1 MRYFSRFF
9 SRIRK
14 DIRVVF
20 ERDPAAKSVLE
31 VVLCYSGLHAIW
43 IHRISHEFYLR
54 GWIVFARLLSN
65 FGRFMTGIEIHPG
78 AKIGPGLFI
87 DHGTGIVIGET
98 AEIGR
103 NVTLYQGVTLGGTGK
118 ESGKRHPTLGNNVV
132 VASGAKVL
140 GSFKVGDHAK
150 IGAGSVVLK
159 EVPPYATVVG
169 IPGRVVVL
177 HGRRIHNAED
187 YRDAVMDFCT
197 KRGYDLNDPEVY
209 AELCDEIDVDLD
221 HNILPDPETEMIQT
235 MSRQIQRLED
245 RIRIL
250 EKRLAEQK
258 PIKVDSIPI
267 LPSTTDGIPPT
278 IAELNREKMSYERQ
292 SKNVSLDKVE
302 TAQPARSGNLTVIS
316 TKKNPRPSFKIPDDD
331 DDSEIMLPAKNLS
344 KTKENLNAQSLQH
357 DDEEEGRISPTAK
370 R

>member
-1 MRYFSRFF
+1 MLSREELTLKFRWF
-9 SRIRK
+9 ARLRK

-20 ERDPAAKSVLE
+20 ERDPAAKSILE
-31 VVLCYSGLHAIW
+31 VLFCYSGLHAIW
-43 IHRISHEFYLR
+43 IHRVSHALYLD
-54 GWIVFARLLSN
+54 GWIVAARFLSN
-65 FGRFMTGIEIHPG
+65 FGRFLTGIEIHPG
-78 AKIGPGLFI
+78 AKIGAGLFI

-118 ESGKRHPTLGNNVV
+118 ETGKRHPTIGNNVV
-132 VASGAKVL
+132 IATGAKVL

-177 HGRRIHNAED
+177 HGKRIHNAED
-187 YRDAVMDFCT
+187 YRDAVIDFCER
-197 KRGYDLNDPEVY
+197 RGYNLNDPEVY
-209 AELCDEIDVDLD
+209 NELCDEIDVDLD

-245 RIRIL
+245 RIRTL
-250 EKRLAEQK
+250 EKRLASQK
-258 PIKVDSIPI
+258 PIRVDSIP
-267 LPSTTDGIPPT
+267 PSTTQGIPPT
-278 IAELNREKMSYERQ
+278 IEELKREK
-292 SKNVSLDKVE
+292 
-302 TAQPARSGNLTVIS
+302 IS
-316 TKKNPRPSFKIPDDD
+316 HDQESKIPLKKI
-331 DDSEIMLPAKNLS
+331 S
-344 KTKENLNAQSLQH
+344 KENQNAQGLQH
-357 DDEEEGRISPTAK
+357 DDEEEGDLLSATK